1 MTLDRQSE
9 FALAARDSRP
19 LEHRDSLPG
28 KTEASPFWRAMVLLI
43 EPPYTRDKLVNFFE
57 HRAQYAA
64 IRNWRYG
71 HRIPPDW
78 ASEMIRHELEQRATA
93 LKSAARSLAK
103 RGPGPAIRG
112 TAQLHAWRARQAEER
127 EKTGRIPPENRAFR

>member
-43 EPPYTRDKLVNFFE
+43 EPPYTRDKLVNFFD

-78 ASEMIRHELEQRATA
+78 ASEMIRHELERRAAA
-93 LKSAARSLAK
+93 LKSVAHSLAK

-112 TAQLHAWRARQAEER
+112 TAQLHAWRAKQAEER
-127 EKTGRIPPENRAFR
+127 EAKKKASEEAS